1 MIAQA
6 VESTSI
12 EDAYSW
18 DGVHVRANM
27 IVTLDG
33 AVTGRDGTSGSLGT
47 PTDRTVFSQLRRT
60 SDAVLVGAGTFTTEQ
75 YRPITSG
82 PALCVVSRSLGLDPR
97 NPAFHEGTHRAYV
110 LTCESA
116 PSDRRDAFAN
126 IATVIIA
133 GSDRVDLRSGVSQ
146 LRHLAGPRVLCEG
159 GPQLLAAMFDQGV
172 VDELCLSI
180 SAKTSGNADALRLLG
195 GHSVRTI
202 WRFTQVLW
210 DADGVYAR
218 LTAQR

>member
-6 VESTSI
+6 IESTSI

-33 AVTGRDGTSGSLGT
+33 AVTGRDGTSGSIGT
-47 PTDRTVFSQLRRT
+47 PTDRVVFSHLRRT
-60 SDAVLVGAGTFTTEQ
+60 SDVVLVGAGTFTTEQ

-82 PALCVVSRSLGLDPR
+82 PALCVVSRSLELDPR
-97 NPAFHEGTHRAYV
+97 NPAFNEGSHRAYV
-110 LTCESA
+110 LTCASA
-116 PSDRRDAFAN
+116 PSGRRDAFTDV
-126 IATVIIA
+126 ATVIIA

-159 GPQLLAAMFDQGV
+159 GPQLLAAMLAQGV
-172 VDELCLSI
+172 INELCLSI
-180 SAKTSGNADALRLLG
+180 AARTSGLPDALRLLSD
-195 GHSVRTI
+195 HSEPTS
-202 WRFTQVLW
+202 WRFRQVLW
-210 DADGVYAR
+210 DEDGVYAR